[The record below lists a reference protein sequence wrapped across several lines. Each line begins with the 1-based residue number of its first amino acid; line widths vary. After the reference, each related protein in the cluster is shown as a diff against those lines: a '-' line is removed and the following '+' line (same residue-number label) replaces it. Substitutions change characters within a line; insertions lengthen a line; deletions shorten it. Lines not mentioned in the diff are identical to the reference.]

1 MRESVSE
8 KPFLRYQPILNILE
22 DQEIEQSVLEIQN
35 AHSETHD
42 ENKGK
47 ILVHSESTIQSPPR
61 V

>member
-8 KPFLRYQPILNILE
+8 KLFLRYQPILNILE

-35 AHSETHD
+35 AHSETYD
-42 ENKGK
+42 EKKEK
-47 ILVHSESTIQSPPR
+47 ILVHSESTFQSHPR

>member
-8 KPFLRYQPILNILE
+8 KLFLRYQPILNILE

-42 ENKGK
+42 ENNGK
-47 ILVHSESTIQSPPR
+47 ILVQSDSTIQSPPR

>member
-8 KPFLRYQPILNILE
+8 KLFLRYQPILNILE

-47 ILVHSESTIQSPPR
+47 ILVHSESTI
-61 V
+61 